1 GSGTSEE
8 AMLQQALAM
17 SMQMNNTESS
27 SLPMDIDLAAMSEED
42 QIAYALRMSLQQMG
56 EETTQSTNTTTTL
69 ESNK

>member
-1 GSGTSEE
+1 
-8 AMLQQALAM
+8 MLQQALAM

-56 EETTQSTNTTTTL
+56 EETTQPTTTTL
-69 ESNK
+69 ESNQVSLLFLYV